1 MAKLKLYCTKCA
13 NQKVVFADDLDNF
26 DASTFVCNGCKRREK
41 EEQYFY
47 DLERGNVKTFAEKYL
62 FPLTFIIKLLYG
74 KRPIAK
80 EGGINSTR
88 TEEQYM
94 LDGLRWFGLIGPLF
108 LSYVL
113 YFDKEESVRELKMV
127 LFVCVGIWGLVRL
140 AQYVNTR

>member
-74 KRPIAK
+74 KRPIVK
-80 EGGINSTR
+80 DGGINSTR

-94 LDGLRWFGLIGPLF
+94 LDALRWFGLIAPIFLF
-108 LSYVL
+108 YVL
-113 YFDKEESVRELKMV
+113 YIDKQGDIKAV
-127 LFVCVGIWGLVRL
+127 LGICAGIWVLVRI
-140 AQYVNTR
+140 AQNANT

>member
-1 MAKLKLYCTKCA
+1 MAKLKLYCIKCA
-13 NQKVVFADDLDNF
+13 NQKVVFGDDPDNF
-26 DASTFVCNGCKRREK
+26 DASTFVCNGCKKKEK

-74 KRPIAK
+74 KRPIVK
-80 EGGINSTR
+80 DGGINSTR

-94 LDGLRWFGLIGPLF
+94 LDALRWFGLIGPLF

-113 YFDKEESVRELKMV
+113 YFDKEESVREIKWV
-127 LFVCVGIWGLVRL
+127 LFICFGLWGLVRM
-140 AQYVNTR
+140 AQYVNNR

>member
-13 NQKVVFADDLDNF
+13 NQKVVFGDDLDNF

-47 DLERGNVKTFAEKYL
+47 DLERGNIKSFSEKYL
-62 FPLTFIIKLLYG
+62 FPLIFIIKLLYG
-74 KRPIAK
+74 KRPISSG
-80 EGGINSTR
+80 GGINSTR
-88 TEEQYM
+88 MQEQYI
-94 LDGLRWFGLIGPLF
+94 LDALRWFGLIGPLF

-113 YFDKEESVRELKMV
+113 YFDKEESVREIKMV
-127 LFVCVGIWGLVRL
+127 LFACVGIWGLVRL